1 MDASGCGI
9 WAAANCS
16 SRRCLTGPGRPTDRR
31 PEPPLLWPGS
41 CGISVWR
48 RPQIRF
54 SHPSIGRSQSI
65 GSVPSRKITSLAV
78 EEGNQVR
85 DYACTLL
92 GAVVGQSGAAYL
104 QIGDGAIVVTG
115 EEVGDYGWIF
125 WPQHGEYANT
135 TNFLTEERAAE
146 TLEFEIGPAVNEVAV
161 FTDGIERL
169 VLDFSSNAVHS
180 PFFRPIFKWLAT
192 TEPTD
197 EQQPSEALITYLGSD
212 HVNKRTDD
220 DKTLVIATRANPE

>member
-1 MDASGCGI
+1 VRNLGGGEVLIAAVSDGAGTANRSEAGASVAVARFLRDFGL
-9 WAAANCS
+9 AAAA
-16 SRRCLTGPGRPTDRR
+16 D
-31 PEPPLLWPGS
+31 PLLA
-41 CGISVWR
+41 
-48 RPQIRF
+48 
-54 SHPSIGRSQSI
+54 SIDRAFAVDWI
-65 GSVPSRKITSLAV
+65 GSVQKEITSLAV

-85 DYACTLL
+85 DYACTIL

-115 EEVGDYGWIF
+115 EEVGEYGWIF

-180 PFFRPIFKWLAT
+180 PSFRPIFKWLAA

-197 EQQPSEALITYLGSD
+197 EQQPSEALIAYLGSD